1 MASQPGLPNPSLE
14 VLLVE
19 DNPGDVRLILEIFK
33 ESNLNEKV
41 TVAKD
46 GVEAIAYLYQVGEFS
61 QAKRPDIILLDL
73 NLPRKDGRAVLAE
86 IKRDPHLCQIPVI
99 VLTSSDAEEDI
110 RQAYALHANCYI
122 AKPVDFEQLL
132 TVIRLLKEFWLTVV
146 KLPPP

>member
-1 MASQPGLPNPSLE
+1 MATQAGIHGRPLE

-33 ESNLNEKV
+33 ESSLNDSV
-41 TVAKD
+41 VVAKD
-46 GVEAIAYLYQVGEFS
+46 GVEAMAYLYQVGEYS

-73 NLPRKDGRAVLAE
+73 NLPRKDGRAVLTE
-86 IKRDPHLCQIPVI
+86 VKRDPRLCQIPVI

-122 AKPVDFEQLL
+122 AKPVDFEQL
-132 TVIRLLKEFWLTVV
+132 FC
-146 KLPPP
+146 